1 MNSLLQETLL
11 STKHIST
18 ALLLTRSP
26 PHTQKAKS
34 PASATLFTND
44 QETERIIAGFENPA
58 EVRNQGIMVGG
69 KHYIVIRA
77 DGGAVYAKNV
87 RTVQLDRNDINPVE
101 KTSSIGRG
109 EANERTE

>member
-1 MNSLLQETLL
+1 
-11 STKHIST
+11 
-18 ALLLTRSP
+18 
-26 PHTQKAKS
+26 
-34 PASATLFTND
+34 
-44 QETERIIAGFENPA
+44 
-58 EVRNQGIMVGG
+58 MVGG